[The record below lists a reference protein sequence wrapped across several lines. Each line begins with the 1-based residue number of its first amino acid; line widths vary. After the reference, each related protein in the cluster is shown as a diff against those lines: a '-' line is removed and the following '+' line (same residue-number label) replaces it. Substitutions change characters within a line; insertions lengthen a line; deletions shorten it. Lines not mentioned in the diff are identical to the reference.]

1 MYYNFVR
8 DHCTHPFY
16 LPEDTPLKTIWGERL
31 DPEAILPE
39 YPRPQLRRDS
49 YLCLNGRWRY
59 AFSKGED
66 MPLKMEGE
74 ILVPF
79 SPESPLSRGGARP
92 PKGGAAV
99 VPAGVCIAGGL

>member
-1 MYYNFVR
+1 M
-8 DHCTHPFY
+8 
-16 LPEDTPLKTIWGERL
+16 KTIWGERL
-31 DPEAILPE
+31 NPEAILPE
-39 YPRPQLRRDS
+39 YPRPQMRRES

-79 SPESPLSRGGARP
+79 SPESPLSGVGRALRRGSGCGT
-92 PKGGAAV
+92 GGSLHCQRALTR
-99 VPAGVCIAGGL
+99 AGCCCISAGWTSGPRYS